1 MKRGFSAM
9 QGPQDAE
16 NAFDWDRLRV
26 FRAVALTGSMSAAA
40 ERLGG
45 SLPTVSRR
53 MSDLETNLRAELFC
67 RTPRGITLTKAGE
80 TLLRHVELI
89 ADTVEAA
96 QWELTAPSLRENTSL
111 HIACSESLA
120 ASWVAPRMAAFLK
133 ESPQS
138 AIQLSVYDGLDAEEG
153 LFPDIHIQHSKPT
166 QPDIITRRIGRSHY
180 MAFTSR
186 AHSTPDGTP
195 KSFADLLQQGCL
207 VHSAYTDICRSI
219 PNTEKRMELLR
230 QTNSLTTMVAL
241 CRAGLAPALLPAH
254 YAECHPDLTAH
265 PELTGPALDI
275 WISSTPRTRSLKR
288 GDVVIEWLTSV
299 FSPQESL
306 WFRQSPPIFQIKQ
319 DM

>member
-1 MKRGFSAM
+1 M
-9 QGPQDAE
+9 QGPHAAE
-16 NAFDWDRLRV
+16 SAFDWDRLRV

-53 MSDLETNLRAELFC
+53 MSDLEASFKAELFH
-67 RTPRGITLTKAGE
+67 RTTRGITLTKAGE

-96 QWELTAPSLRENTSL
+96 QWELTTPALRENAPI

-133 ESPQS
+133 EAPHLTV
-138 AIQLSVYDGLDAEEG
+138 QLSVHDEPKADEG
-153 LFPDIHIQHSKPT
+153 SFFDIHIQHSKPT
-166 QPDIITRRIGRSHY
+166 QPDIITRRLGRLHY

-195 KSFADLLQQGCL
+195 KSFADLLAQKCL
-207 VHSAYTDICRSI
+207 IHSSYTDTCHLSTSMD
-219 PNTEKRMELLR
+219 NGLELLR

-241 CRAGLAPALLPAH
+241 CRAGLAPALMPAH
-254 YAECHPDLTAH
+254 HAECHPDLIPH
-265 PELTGPALDI
+265 PDLTGPSLDI
-275 WISSTPRTRSLKR
+275 WMSCAPRTRSLKK
-288 GDVVIEWLTSV
+288 GSAIIEWLTSI

-306 WFRQSPPIFQIKQ
+306 WFRQTPPNVQSKQ
-319 DM
+319 E